1 MTLLPEQLVRF
12 QRCLTW
18 YPIKTTPLQVPPAYE
33 PKGGKSAKVKP
44 ALLEK
49 GKDKRDSRG
58 RLVFED
64 FPKFRPTLR
73 PKDVIQ
79 AGSFG
84 G

>member
-1 MTLLPEQLVRF
+1 MV
-12 QRCLTW
+12 
-18 YPIKTTPLQVPPAYE
+18 LQVPPAYK
-33 PKGGKSAKVKP
+33 PKASKGEKVKP

-49 GKDKRDSRG
+49 GKDKRDARG
-58 RLVFED
+58 RLVFKD

-79 AGSFG
+79 AGSLG

>member
-1 MTLLPEQLVRF
+1 MLSNLM
-12 QRCLTW
+12 
-18 YPIKTTPLQVPPAYE
+18 QVPPAYD
-33 PKGGKSAKVKP
+33 PKGAKGVKVKP

-58 RLVFED
+58 RLVFKD
-64 FPKFRPTLR
+64 FPHFRPTLR
-73 PKDVIQ
+73 PQDVIQ

>member
-1 MTLLPEQLVRF
+1 M
-12 QRCLTW
+12 
-18 YPIKTTPLQVPPAYE
+18 QVPPAYR
-33 PKGGKSAKVKP
+33 PKASKGGKLRP

-49 GKDKRDSRG
+49 GKDKRDTRG
-58 RLVFED
+58 RLVFKD

-73 PKDVIQ
+73 PRDVIQ